1 MLARITGVLDRI
13 DGGAATIAVP
23 IGAGVLAYEV
33 LVSPALADGLSPS
46 VGGPVTLH
54 TIEYFESLTQGAS
67 FTPRLLGFGTPS
79 DRRFF
84 ELLIRVKGLG
94 PRRALRALAEPT
106 PAIAAAVFARDVKAL
121 QRLPEIGKKL
131 AETIIADLHDK
142 IGPFLEG
149 LPDAPGG
156 ASITVRPGSA
166 RAVLEAGGGAPL
178 PDAAAKALAALV
190 RLGETRAEAERLV
203 RLALEQGSGAASPD
217 ALLTA
222 ALSARGV

>member
-13 DGGAATIAVP
+13 EGGAATVAVP
-23 IGAGVLAYEV
+23 LGDGALAYEV
-33 LVSPALADGLSPS
+33 LVSPALAERLGAS
-46 VGGPVTLH
+46 VGGSVTLH

-67 FTPRLLGFGTPS
+67 FTPRLLGFATPS

-84 ELLIRVKGLG
+84 ELLIKVKGLG

-106 PAIAAAVFARDVKAL
+106 SAIAAAVFARDVKAL

-131 AETIIADLHDK
+131 AETIIAELHDK
-142 IGPFLEG
+142 IGPFLG
-149 LPDAPGG
+149 GVPGAPSVAIRPDA
-156 ASITVRPGSA
+156 A
-166 RAVLEAGGGAPL
+166 RAALDSASAPL
-178 PDAAAKALAALV
+178 PAAAAKAVAELV

-203 RLALEQGSGAASPD
+203 RLALEREPGASSPD

>member
-33 LVSPALADGLSPS
+33 LVSPALAESLAPS
-46 VGGPVTLH
+46 VGGAVTLH

-67 FTPRLLGFGTPS
+67 FTPRLLGFATPS
-79 DRRFF
+79 DKRFF
-84 ELLIRVKGLG
+84 ELLIKVKGLG

-106 PAIAAAVFARDVKAL
+106 PTIAAAVFARDVKAL

-131 AETIIADLHDK
+131 AETIIADLHEK
-142 IGPFLEG
+142 IGPFVDG
-149 LPDAPGG
+149 LPGAP
-156 ASITVRPGSA
+156 AVAIRPGAA
-166 RAVLEAGGGAPL
+166 RAALDSAPAPL
-178 PDAAAKALAALV
+178 PAAAAKALAALV

-203 RLALEQGSGAASPD
+203 RLAVEQAPEARSPD
-217 ALLTA
+217 AMLTA
-222 ALSARGV
+222 ALSVRGV